1 MNNLFKRTDAKN
13 RRYSFFDDMF
23 NVKNLDPNIIKIGEK
38 SNKSIRIFYIGHV
51 TFKQLSYVKTN
62 CANPLYFV
70 MGTLKKIMEINI
82 WH

>member
-1 MNNLFKRTDAKN
+1 MNNVFKRTDGKT

-23 NVKNLDPNIIKIGEK
+23 NVKNLDPNVIKIDEK
-38 SNKSIRIFYIGHV
+38 SNKSICIFYIGHV

-62 CANPLYFV
+62 CGNPLYFI

-82 WH
+82 